1 MCLLRAFVFILARKI
16 SHDEGARRTTSTLF
30 RQWEPHTHRTRRCVK
45 LPKSVP
51 SPGNRA
57 KRDFPNTKA
66 NNSTLQPPDVKSAG
80 PTILKQCGSGN
91 RSLSSPRKC
100 SCLLSE
106 PRKGQEPQTAPR
118 RQKHYVRDTETG
130 WEPNPRPEDI
140 SAYKQKLTPDLRHKA
155 TNKKRN
161 NNNNNS
167 NNCQTK
173 RPKTISFQ
181 ER

>member
-1 MCLLRAFVFILARKI
+1 MWNRQVCLLRAFVFILARKI

-118 RQKHYVRDTETG
+118 RQKH
-130 WEPNPRPEDI
+130 
-140 SAYKQKLTPDLRHKA
+140 
-155 TNKKRN
+155 
-161 NNNNNS
+161 
-167 NNCQTK
+167 
-173 RPKTISFQ
+173 
-181 ER
+181 